1 MQAAL
6 RRWLVPR
13 TTRDDLII
21 REQNLRVMLLV
32 LLPLAILAL
41 LSQLTEWVVSGIIFI
56 GVPIS
61 AFSCVALLLLTALTH
76 NQRPVL
82 AQWLLVL
89 MLVPIAGLTTFAEG
103 FTEAY
108 NILEVVIAV
117 TLSAIL
123 LARWAI
129 FITFAL
135 TFGAVAGV
143 GLLLTKNLPPTSGPV
158 VLVLFAY
165 SAITIPLV
173 MLVYYLR
180 LLFDR
185 QISLLQSANQ
195 QTRIALIEAQ
205 AATESQARFLATM
218 SHELRT
224 PLNAI
229 RGNTDL
235 LVYGYYED
243 GAPASGKMLDLLST
257 IQHSNTRLLTLINE
271 VLDVARLEAGREVL
285 QLSTVDVVAL
295 ISETLEAQRV
305 TAQSKNVAL
314 RFTIGERV
322 SHRITSD
329 MPKLG
334 KIINNLIAN
343 AVKFTLSGSVH
354 VTFDGLNAAQWQFTV
369 QDSGIGIAPDQLSKI
384 FERFYQV
391 DSSETRQYKGS
402 GLGLAIVKETV
413 ACLGGTISVE
423 SQQKQGTL
431 FVVTLP
437 YHYADAKH
445 DD

>member
-195 QTRIALIEAQ
+195 QTRIAGAFSGYD
-205 AATESQARFLATM
+205 ES
-218 SHELRT
+218 
-224 PLNAI
+224 
-229 RGNTDL
+229 
-235 LVYGYYED
+235 
-243 GAPASGKMLDLLST
+243 
-257 IQHSNTRLLTLINE
+257 
-271 VLDVARLEAGREVL
+271 
-285 QLSTVDVVAL
+285 
-295 ISETLEAQRV
+295 
-305 TAQSKNVAL
+305 
-314 RFTIGERV
+314 
-322 SHRITSD
+322 
-329 MPKLG
+329 
-334 KIINNLIAN
+334 
-343 AVKFTLSGSVH
+343 
-354 VTFDGLNAAQWQFTV
+354 
-369 QDSGIGIAPDQLSKI
+369 
-384 FERFYQV
+384 
-391 DSSETRQYKGS
+391 
-402 GLGLAIVKETV
+402 
-413 ACLGGTISVE
+413 
-423 SQQKQGTL
+423 
-431 FVVTLP
+431 
-437 YHYADAKH
+437 
-445 DD
+445 